1 MKKLVFWHWFR
12 TVCTPRTHKMHCLAS
27 SRFIHF
33 RRPKLIIY
41 TPRTGRN
48 MNQKF
53 MQNRRK
59 ICFFVQSFLCC
70 GQLPKAIRPPDPP
83 YNVSGVSRH
92 HRLRTPKS
100 KRMVYNII
108 VAKRIVSISV
118 SGVVKIFH
126 VVFLSGLTCRDK
138 HFSGHLCPDK
148 LRTFGFGVVYI
159 FL

>member
-1 MKKLVFWHWFR
+1 MSCIVAFYTLW
-12 TVCTPRTHKMHCLAS
+12 TTEIET
-27 SRFIHF
+27 
-33 RRPKLIIY
+33 Y

-48 MNQKF
+48 VNQKV

-59 ICFFVQSFLCC
+59 IRFFVQSFLCC
-70 GQLPKAIRPPDPP
+70 GQLPKAIRPPDLP

-100 KRMVYNII
+100 KRMVCNII

-148 LRTFGFGVVYI
+148 LQTFGFGIVYI
-159 FL
+159 FFNFPQIFTRSFGI